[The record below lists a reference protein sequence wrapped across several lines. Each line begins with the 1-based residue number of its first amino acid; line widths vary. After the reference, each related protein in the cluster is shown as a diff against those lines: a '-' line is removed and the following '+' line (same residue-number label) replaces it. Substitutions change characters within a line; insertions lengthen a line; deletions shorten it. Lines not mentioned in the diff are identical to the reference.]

1 MNTPPQPPA
10 SQTPDVN
17 RRDFLRGGSFA
28 ALMGMLGAVEL
39 RAQDAK
45 KAGAI
50 DAKAPNFKV
59 NVALIGLGTWGREL
73 LATLNRRKE
82 AKVVAIC
89 DNYPAMLRRS
99 GANAPDAK
107 QVEDYKAI
115 LADKTVQA
123 VIVATPTHLH
133 KQIVLDALAAGK
145 HVYCEVPLAHTLE
158 DARAIAS
165 AAKAAGKVYFQSGL
179 QTRSDPQR
187 LFLLSFIR
195 SGACGKFASAHAQ
208 WHKKTSWR
216 FTSGNDERVKVINW
230 RLDKK
235 LSLGLVG
242 EMGIHQID
250 ATAWFL
256 RGRPFA
262 ITGFGS
268 IVHWTDGREV
278 ADTAKAVFE
287 FPGGVHFTYDATL
300 ANSFDNDYDMLYG
313 TDAAV
318 MIRGT
323 KAWMFKEVDAPLL
336 GWEVYARKDNFYKE
350 TGIALMMDAT
360 KLAAVGES
368 AAAETSY
375 TELPINFALESF
387 LANANEVGGA
397 VEDFVATFNPN
408 DKVALAKYLADLKL
422 LPGAGWKEGYEA
434 TVLAIKANES
444 VVARKRLDIAKE
456 LFDVA

>member
-1 MNTPPQPPA
+1 MNLQPLPA
-10 SQTPDVN
+10 DSPAPDVN

-28 ALMGMLGAVEL
+28 ALMSMMGAVEL

-45 KAGAI
+45 KPGGI
-50 DAKAPNFKV
+50 DAKAPNFTI

-73 LATLNRRKE
+73 LAALNRRKE
-82 AKVVAIC
+82 ARVVAIC

-99 GANAPDAK
+99 APNAPDAK
-107 QVEDYKAI
+107 QVEDYRQI

-123 VIVATPTHLH
+123 VIIATPTHLH
-133 KQIVLDALAAGK
+133 KQIALDALAAGK
-145 HVYCEVPLAHTLE
+145 HVYCEVPLAHTVE
-158 DARAIAS
+158 DARAIAG
-165 AAKAAGKVYFQSGL
+165 AAKAAGKVHFQSGL

-187 LFLLSFIR
+187 LFLLQFVR

-216 FTSGNDERVKVINW
+216 FTSGNDERVKAINW

-256 RGRPFA
+256 RGRPAA

-268 IVHWTDGREV
+268 IVHWADGRDV
-278 ADTAKAVFE
+278 ADTAQAVFE
-287 FPGGVHFTYDATL
+287 FPNGVHFTYDATL
-300 ANSFDNDYDMLYG
+300 ANSFDNDYDMIYG

-318 MIRGT
+318 MIRGQ
-323 KAWMFKEVDAPLL
+323 KAWMFKETDAPLL
-336 GWEVYARKDNFYKE
+336 GWEVYARKDIFYKE
-350 TGIALMMDAT
+350 TGIALVMDAT

-368 AAAETSY
+368 AAAETSF
-375 TELPINFALESF
+375 TELPINFALENF

-408 DKVALAKYLADLKL
+408 DKAALAKYLADLKL

-434 TVLAIKANES
+434 TILAIKANEA